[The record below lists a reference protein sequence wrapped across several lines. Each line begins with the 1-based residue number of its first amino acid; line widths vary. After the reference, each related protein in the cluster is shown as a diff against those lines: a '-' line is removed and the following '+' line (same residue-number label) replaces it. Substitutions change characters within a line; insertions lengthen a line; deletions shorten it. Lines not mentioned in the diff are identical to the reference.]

1 MEDRKLFY
9 KEGLPHGTT
18 LTAEI
23 SFHAFMPL
31 LPAPS
36 PSGTMAMET
45 EDIKIWKCQGG
56 NHQKRGW
63 LKFD

>member
-9 KEGLPHGTT
+9 REGLPHGTT

-45 EDIKIWKCQGG
+45 EDIKI
-56 NHQKRGW
+56 
-63 LKFD
+63 